1 MKLRLITVLSGVL
14 CMFASLSA
22 AALALSSVD
31 LQSKLNQPLNARIR
45 LISLS
50 QAELDS
56 LTVKVQGTDGGGHM
70 SSTLRQE
77 IQQDENG
84 HYLVISTQ
92 EPVREPVMTL
102 LLELNW
108 SSGHLTRQYELII
121 DPR

>member
-1 MKLRLITVLSGVL
+1 MKLRLVTAMSGLL

-22 AALALSSVD
+22 AALALSGVD

-56 LTVKVQGTDGGGHM
+56 LTVKVQGAEGGGQM
-70 SSTLRQE
+70 TSVLRQE

-84 HYLVISTQ
+84 HYLVISSQ

-102 LLELNW
+102 LLELSW
-108 SSGHLTRQYELII
+108 STGHLTRQYELII

>member
-1 MKLRLITVLSGVL
+1 MKLKLITAMSGLL
-14 CMFASLSA
+14 CLVASLA
-22 AALALSSVD
+22 ANGLAVSELD

-56 LTVKVQGTDGGGHM
+56 LTIKVHGMGQEDQPGGG
-70 SSTLRQE
+70 LQQE

-84 HYLVISTQ
+84 HYLVITTK

-102 LLELNW
+102 VLELKW
-108 SSGHLTRQYELII
+108 STGHLTRQYELII
-121 DPR
+121 DPA

>member
-1 MKLRLITVLSGVL
+1 MKPNLITAMCGLL
-14 CMFASLSA
+14 CLAASLA
-22 AALALSSVD
+22 ANGLAISELD

-56 LTVKVQGTDGGGHM
+56 LTVKVQEVGQEEQSGGG
-70 SSTLRQE
+70 LQPE

-84 HYLVISTQ
+84 HYLVITTK

-102 LLELNW
+102 MLELRW
-108 SSGHLTRQYELII
+108 STGQLTRQYDLII
-121 DPR
+121 DPA

>member
-1 MKLRLITVLSGVL
+1 MKHRQITAMCGFLCLIATFAASG
-14 CMFASLSA
+14 
-22 AALALSSVD
+22 LALSELD

-56 LTVKVQGTDGGGHM
+56 LTVTVHGEGGDEQPGGG
-70 SSTLRQE
+70 LQQA

-84 HYLVISTQ
+84 HYLVITTQ

-102 LLELNW
+102 VLELKW
-108 SSGHLTRQYELII
+108 STGHLTRQYDLII
-121 DPR
+121 DPA

>member
-1 MKLRLITVLSGVL
+1 MKHRQITAMCGFLCLIATFTASG
-14 CMFASLSA
+14 
-22 AALALSSVD
+22 LAISELD

-56 LTVKVQGTDGGGHM
+56 LTVTVQGEGRDEQTGGGM
-70 SSTLRQE
+70 QQA

-84 HYLVISTQ
+84 HYLVITTK

-102 LLELNW
+102 VLELKW
-108 SSGHLTRQYELII
+108 STGHLTRQYDLII
-121 DPR
+121 DPA